1 MSKTMCKC
9 IKSIESNW
17 YEMQDD
23 VCDYDATMFNY
34 KIQ

>member
-1 MSKTMCKC
+1 MSKIMNVF
-9 IKSIESNW
+9 INAVNSNW

-34 KIQ
+34 KF

>member
-1 MSKTMCKC
+1 ML
-9 IKSIESNW
+9 IDVINSNW
-17 YEMQDD
+17 YQMQDD

>member
-9 IKSIESNW
+9 IEKINSNW

-23 VCDYDATMFNY
+23 FCDYDSSMFNY